1 MRLKTRGQ
9 PHIPRGPSDRKV
21 RDSGWRRKAR
31 CQEHRR
37 GPPTRAQENHPKAP
51 PFPHISRPG
60 HKSISPAL
68 HSSLGN
74 DPRRHAQPRNP
85 AHHSRACLGA
95 KLVRPHLR
103 TGAGRQKQRKDPSAV
118 TPTHSDDGVPSSRT
132 WGRVFPSTLSRRHC
146 NATGTWVLF
155 PPQGHYMLCFIWARC
170 SNQCACSSRWGRNNY
185 LFVLPAM
192 EPCGAAATGSG
203 RQSGGALLPRRQGE
217 SLLLQP
223 PRQAIDRRLDLKP

>member
-1 MRLKTRGQ
+1 MDSHTSPGAPVTGRCETRVGGGRHGARSTGEVPPPERRRTTSRRLHFLTSHAQDTNPFPLRCVVALETTRDGT
-9 PHIPRGPSDRKV
+9 PSH
-21 RDSGWRRKAR
+21 AA
-31 CQEHRR
+31 
-37 GPPTRAQENHPKAP
+37 PPTTAGR
-51 PFPHISRPG
+51 G
-60 HKSISPAL
+60 
-68 HSSLGN
+68 
-74 DPRRHAQPRNP
+74 
-85 AHHSRACLGA
+85 LGA

-103 TGAGRQKQRKDPSAV
+103 TAAGQQDSRNSERTPSAV